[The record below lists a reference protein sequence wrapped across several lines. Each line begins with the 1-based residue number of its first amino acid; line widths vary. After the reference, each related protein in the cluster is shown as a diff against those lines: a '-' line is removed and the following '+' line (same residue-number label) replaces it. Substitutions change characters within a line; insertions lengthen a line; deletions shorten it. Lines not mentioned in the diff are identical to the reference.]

1 MCQAVQLT
9 LKLKPLQISQ
19 VSNDPLA
26 VVAVILQASLRNL
39 LLSGPGFA
47 DI

>member
-1 MCQAVQLT
+1 MQLT

-19 VSNDPLA
+19 VNNDLLA
-26 VVAVILQASLRNL
+26 VVVVILQASFRNL
-39 LLSGPGFA
+39 LLSGLGLA